1 MENGQKEFS
10 EELAV
15 YKILTEFR
23 VPLFKTVLSQIRI
36 PKNSHGLDAG
46 CGIGTFTR
54 MLAEETGE
62 GGHVTGLDISK
73 EFLEYAVLNN
83 NAENLEYIHG
93 DINQLPFEDQ
103 VFDWIWSVDTVW
115 PGPKELGCPSE
126 EPMGIMNEFY
136 RVLKPGG
143 KMYILYWTSQ
153 KLLPGYP
160 ILEAR
165 LNTTSSATAPF
176 VQETDPLHHIM
187 NARLWIESAG
197 FEDSSGNTFLQD
209 INAPLNSIE
218 RESLYILFDMLWGS
232 AADELGEEDHSLFR
246 NLCDH
251 DSAGSVPY
259 NPEYYG
265 FYTYTLFQGVKP
277 L

>member
-1 MENGQKEFS
+1 MENGQLEFS
-10 EELAV
+10 EDLAV
-15 YKILTEFR
+15 YKMLTEFR
-23 VPLFKTVLSQIRI
+23 VPLFETVLSQIRI

-46 CGIGTFTR
+46 SGIGTFTR

-73 EFLEYAVLNN
+73 EFLEYAEHNN
-83 NAENLEYIHG
+83 NSENLEYIHG
-93 DINQLPFEDQ
+93 DINELPFEDQ
-103 VFDWIWSVDTVW
+103 VFDWIWSVDTIW

-176 VQETDPLHHIM
+176 AEGGDPLNHIM
-187 NARLWIESAG
+187 NVRNWLKFSG
-197 FEDSSGNTFLQD
+197 FRDTISRTFLCD
-209 INAPLNSIE
+209 INTPLSDNDKK
-218 RESLYILFDMLWGS
+218 SLSILFDMLWGS
-232 AADELGEEDHSLFR
+232 AEKELEVMDVQKFKH
-246 NLCDH
+246 LCDP
-251 DSAGSVPY
+251 SS
-259 NPEYYG
+259 PENVLNNEGYSG
-265 FYTYTLFQGVKP
+265 FYTYTMFCGIKK
-277 L
+277 

>member
-1 MENGQKEFS
+1 MEIGQQEFS
-10 EELAV
+10 EELAF
-15 YKILTEFR
+15 YKLLTEFR

-36 PKNSHGLDAG
+36 PMNSHGLDAG

-62 GGHVTGLDISK
+62 DGHVTGLDISK
-73 EFLEYAVLNN
+73 EFLRYSEQYNN
-83 NAENLEYIHG
+83 TENLEYIHG
-93 DINQLPFEDQ
+93 DINELPFEDQ

-176 VQETDPLHHIM
+176 HDRMDPLHHNM
-187 NARLWIESAG
+187 NARLWLESVG
-197 FEDSSGNTFLQD
+197 FKETLGNTFVHD
-209 INAPLNSIE
+209 INAPLKQNEI
-218 RESLYILFDMLWGS
+218 ESLGFLFDLLWS
-232 AADELGEEDHSLFR
+232 AAEDELEEEDYVLFR
-246 NLCDH
+246 RLCDI
-251 DSAGSVPY
+251 DSEESVLR
-259 NPEYYG
+259 NPDYYG
-265 FYTYTLFQGVKP
+265 FYTYTLFKGTK